1 MDNNNYT
8 KETFLHMP
16 KILFIG
22 FSVLILYSIIAASI
36 YFALQ
41 REIGFYVRQSAN
53 LAIYSTKLSTD
64 LNKLILQSSLI
75 IKYSKQ
81 NDKKKLKITLSKA
94 KSLVVS
100 TDADFKNLKNYIKNS
115 QIGLKT
121 ILPYVNKSYFNYLNL
136 IRPIMMRLIK
146 YHKTISKKIFLMPL
160 ELALYKESPVFA
172 PLAAK
177 AVEKTIRREKIIRF
191 YVGLIYSIGS
201 FLIFIMILLFIIY
214 SNKKSREIKELYTR
228 FNLIFDNIYDLAYVT
243 EFTFDAVPRHFIE
256 VNDMALKTLN
266 YSKEEFL
273 KLSHLDIINADKKD
287 ILNMMK
293 LLFKSGSMTYP
304 AEVKTK
310 DGKIIP
316 LEVTSR
322 IYKIKDEPSIGVC
335 IARDISE
342 RIKYEKLLKES
353 EERFKQLS
361 VTDSLTGA
369 YNRNKYKE
377 IIERET
383 KRAKRYGSPLSAIM
397 LDLDFFKKINDT
409 HGHITGDDILKEIVS
424 LLRVN
429 IRSEDYLIRWG
440 GEEFLIIAPD
450 TLLEKAVLLAEKL
463 RALAES
469 QYFAKGA
476 KITLS
481 LGITELL
488 KEDSEES
495 FIERADDALYK
506 AKTNGRNRCE
516 ML

>member
-1 MDNNNYT
+1 MDNNKHT

-16 KILFIG
+16 KVLFIG
-22 FSVLILYSIIAASI
+22 LSVLILYSIIAASI
-36 YFALQ
+36 YFVLQ
-41 REIGFYVRQSAN
+41 REIGFYVRKSTN
-53 LAIYSTKLSTD
+53 LALYTTKLSTD

-81 NDKKKLKITLSKA
+81 NDKKRLKITLNKA
-94 KSLVVS
+94 KFLVVS
-100 TDADFKNLKNYIKNS
+100 ADADFKNLKNYIKNS
-115 QIGLKT
+115 QTGLNT
-121 ILPYVNKSYFNYLNL
+121 ILPYVNKSYFNYINL

-191 YVGLIYSIGS
+191 YVDLIYLIGS
-201 FLIFIMILLFIIY
+201 FLIFIMILFFIIY
-214 SNKKSREIKELYTR
+214 SNKKSREIKKLYTR
-228 FNLIFDNIYDLAYVT
+228 FNLIFDNIQDLAYVT
-243 EFTFDAVPRHFIE
+243 EFTFDAMPRHFIE
-256 VNDMALKTLN
+256 VNARALKTLN
-266 YSKEEFL
+266 YSRDEFL
-273 KLSHLDIINADKKD
+273 KLSHLNIINADKKD

-322 IYKIKDEPSIGVC
+322 VYKIKDEPPMGVC

-342 RIKYEKLLKES
+342 RVKYEKLLKES
-353 EERFKQLS
+353 EERFKRLS

-377 IIERET
+377 IIEKEI
-383 KRAKRYGSPLSAIM
+383 KRAKRYGEPLSAIM
-397 LDLDFFKKINDT
+397 LDLDFFKEINDT

-424 LLRVN
+424 LLTAN

-440 GEEFLIIAPD
+440 GEEFLIIAPN
-450 TLLEKAVLLAEKL
+450 TSLENAVLLAEKL
-463 RALAES
+463 RARSEGA
-469 QYFAKGA
+469 YFAKGS

-481 LGITELL
+481 LGITEFLE
-488 KEDSEES
+488 EDSETS
-495 FIERADDALYK
+495 FVERADNALYN
-506 AKTNGRNRCE
+506 AKNNGRNRCE
-516 ML
+516 VL